1 MATLPSSRD
10 PNTLGSIPRT
20 GWFNLAWSVS
30 IALFLWAVQAVTPE
44 GPRHSLFV
52 YLTYATSLGYWSW
65 TLIGVAY
72 LAEARRTWRRRPER
86 RHRFLHSGVYGLLR
100 WRAHVFGLLVC
111 MPVACAF
118 GIFLARALL
127 HLPWPW
133 GASADTLPIGVAII
147 MAFSITL
154 LTFTLDYMRVRLA
167 ANEVRTEA
175 AQRQALENELHL
187 LRAQLDPH
195 MMFNTLANLH
205 ALIDADPPRAQDM
218 LDRLIAFLR
227 ATLHG
232 SRALSHPLRDEF
244 SRLGDYLALMQ
255 IRMGPRLAVDIDLPA
270 SLAAVPL
277 PAMLLQPLV
286 ENAIKHGLEP
296 HRPGGQLTV
305 RASQEAAQVR
315 LDVVNTGCTL
325 REDDGDTERPSSGP
339 GFGLHSVRTRLR
351 SAYGD
356 AAQLEIVPGPDGHGT
371 RVTVRIPLHQPP
383 REIPPST
390 LDPSP
395 FGPSPFLP

>member
-1 MATLPSSRD
+1 MCIRD
-10 PNTLGSIPRT
+10 S
-20 GWFNLAWSVS
+20 
-30 IALFLWAVQAVTPE
+30 
-44 GPRHSLFV
+44 
-52 YLTYATSLGYWSW
+52 
-65 TLIGVAY
+65 
-72 LAEARRTWRRRPER
+72 
-86 RHRFLHSGVYGLLR
+86 
-100 WRAHVFGLLVC
+100 
-111 MPVACAF
+111 
-118 GIFLARALL
+118 IFLARALL

-244 SRLGDYLALMQ
+244 SRLGL
-255 IRMGPRLAVDIDLPA
+255 
-270 SLAAVPL
+270 SL
-277 PAMLLQPLV
+277 
-286 ENAIKHGLEP
+286 IH
-296 HRPGGQLTV
+296 
-305 RASQEAAQVR
+305 
-315 LDVVNTGCTL
+315 
-325 REDDGDTERPSSGP
+325 
-339 GFGLHSVRTRLR
+339 
-351 SAYGD
+351 
-356 AAQLEIVPGPDGHGT
+356 I
-371 RVTVRIPLHQPP
+371 
-383 REIPPST
+383 
-390 LDPSP
+390 
-395 FGPSPFLP
+395 